1 MKRKR
6 KPSTGEISKYKAR
19 MNVDGSKMIKGLHY
33 EETYAPVVQWATI
46 RFFISMAI
54 LSNWHTRQ
62 LDFFLAYTQADYV
75 LKLEKNL
82 YGQKQAGRVWYLHL
96 RKNLLKLGF

>member
-1 MKRKR
+1 
-6 KPSTGEISKYKAR
+6 
-19 MNVDGSKMIKGLHY
+19 MNVDGSKMVKGLHY

-62 LDFFLAYTQADYV
+62 LDFVLAFTFSIVSDDSTSNVIV
-75 LKLEKNL
+75 LPVSVFTKIYIPPLS
-82 YGQKQAGRVWYLHL
+82 
-96 RKNLLKLGF
+96 LKTKWIVYYS

>member
-1 MKRKR
+1 
-6 KPSTGEISKYKAR
+6 
-19 MNVDGSKMIKGLHY
+19 MNVDGGQMIKGLHY

-62 LDFFLAYTQADYV
+62 LDFVLAYTQADIERD
-75 LKLEKNL
+75 LHMKLPAGLTLSDRSMTEL
-82 YGQKQAGRVWYLHL
+82 Y
-96 RKNLLKLGF
+96 